1 MRVTTIMC
9 TGHMKCLWKGVDMA
23 YKIIITKAEKK
34 PSNKCWSYTPSE
46 LDYLIDEVNEEKAD
60 LEMELYEGRLYE
72 LEETDE
78 GL

>member
-9 TGHMKCLWKGVDMA
+9 NGHMRCIWEGADMA

-34 PSNKCWSYTPSE
+34 TSNKCWSYTLSE
-46 LDYLIDEVNEEKAD
+46 LDYLLDGVNEEKAD
-60 LEMELYEGRLYE
+60 LQLELYEGRLYE
-72 LEETDE
+72 LEETEE